1 MLDLSRATV
10 DVADDAAD
18 LARRAAA
25 WIAARLGELD
35 GPLSVA
41 LSGGSTPRPVY
52 ELLAVPP
59 LRNRMPWSRIHWFWG
74 DERFVP
80 QDDSASN
87 FRMAYDAL
95 LRRAPVPP
103 ANIHAIPTEG
113 LTPEAAAAF
122 YDAEL
127 RRFQAEKRRDIPLFD
142 VTLLGIGPDGH
153 TASLIPGDAAVEEQT
168 AWAVAV
174 RGSRAETRITLTLPA
189 LARSGA
195 VAFLAAGPDKRA
207 PLARLFAGASDLPPA
222 RLDPA
227 GGVFFFLDRAA
238 AP

>member
-10 DVADDAAD
+10 DVADDAAA

-25 WIAARLGELD
+25 WIVARLGELD

-41 LSGGSTPRPVY
+41 LSGGSTPRPIY
-52 ELLAVPP
+52 ELLAAPP
-59 LRNRMPWSRIHWFWG
+59 LRDRMPWPRIHWFWG

-87 FRMAYDAL
+87 FRMAREAF

-103 ANIHAIPTEG
+103 ANIHPIPTEG
-113 LTPEAAAAF
+113 LSPEAAAAA

-127 RRFQAEKRRDIPLFD
+127 RRFQATKRHDIPLFD
-142 VTLLGIGPDGH
+142 VTILGLGPDGH
-153 TASLIPGDAAVEEQT
+153 TASLIPGDAAVEEQA
-168 AWAVAV
+168 AWVVAV
-174 RGSRAETRITLTLPA
+174 LGARAETRITLTLPA
-189 LARSGA
+189 LSNSGA
-195 VAFLAAGPDKRA
+195 IAFLAAGADKRA
-207 PLARLFAGASDLPPA
+207 PLTRLFAGDSDLPPA
-222 RLDPA
+222 RLDPE